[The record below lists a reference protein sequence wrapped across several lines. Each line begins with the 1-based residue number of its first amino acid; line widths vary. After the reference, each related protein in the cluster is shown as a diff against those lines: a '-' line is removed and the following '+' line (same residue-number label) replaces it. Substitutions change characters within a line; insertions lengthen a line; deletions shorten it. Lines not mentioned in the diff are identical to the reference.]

1 MLGNN
6 GGNFEFTTR
15 EGRVI
20 TIKFLTLRTMG
31 QYESR
36 LQNRAIKQLSEMR
49 DIIKGDVFDKM
60 FSELLDKIT
69 SGHYAFGSELCQK
82 SLSTVNGISE
92 LVGILCDI
100 TPDEAID
107 ILMEEGEAFR
117 TVFDQVIKASITNKD
132 DGVEGRSSE
141 KKS

>member
-1 MLGNN
+1 
-6 GGNFEFTTR
+6 
-15 EGRVI
+15 
-20 TIKFLTLRTMG
+20 MG

-107 ILMEEGEAFR
+107 ILMVEGEAFR

-132 DGVEGRSSE
+132 DGVEERDSE